1 MVDKG
6 YRMTRPCTVHVHV
19 DMDDERLGKLIA
31 YLGTVGLDFDVEEE
45 DTAIAEEH
53 EKFIRWTIARIN
65 LMT

>member
-31 YLGTVGLDFDVEEE
+31 YLGMVGLDFDVEEE
-45 DTAIAEEH
+45 DTGY
-53 EKFIRWTIARIN
+53 RRRT
-65 LMT
+65 